1 MLPDSEFDVQFIE
14 ALLQGLEDY
23 DEDYYKSRI
32 VIILR
37 QLLDKSSMQSIFLHY
52 NGTKITIEYY
62 KL

>member
-37 QLLDKSSMQSIFLHY
+37 QLLDKSSIQSIFLHY
-52 NGTKITIEYY
+52 NGTKITIE
-62 KL
+62 